1 MMSPFFINFFKTAG
15 PSSACL
21 LDNVKKL
28 YSLKKTGHCGTLD
41 PIAEGVLVIAVNKAT
56 KLAQFVSQEKKEY
69 RGIMKIGVTSAS
81 IDTETEIVQCDNIP
95 ELTNTML
102 RKAEKH
108 FSGRLEQIPP
118 KYSAIKLNGRR
129 AYDIAR
135 KGEDFSLKP
144 RTVEIYDISLKLKN
158 KNEVS
163 FFVKCSAGTYIR
175 SIIRD
180 LGSFFN
186 TGAIMTEL
194 TRTSVGSFPCKN
206 AATLEELSSMELF
219 ENNKVFVSADSFL
232 SQKFPVLEIS
242 DTDYSFMRNGCDIN
256 KLNLPLCEGI
266 NYLKHNNNP
275 AFLIEQNYGKRKYR
289 LFLGK

>member
-1 MMSPFFINFFKTAG
+1 MTSSFFINFFKTSG
-15 PSSACL
+15 PSSASL
-21 LDNVKKL
+21 LNDIKKL

-81 IDTETEIVQCDNIP
+81 LDTETEIVHCDSVP
-95 ELTNTML
+95 ELTDNML
-102 RKAEKH
+102 REAEKH
-108 FSGRLEQIPP
+108 FSGSIEQIPP

-129 AYDIAR
+129 AYEIAR
-135 KGEDFSLKP
+135 KGENFSLKS
-144 RTVEIYDISLKLKN
+144 RTVQIYNISLKLEN

-175 SIIRD
+175 SIVRD
-180 LGSFFN
+180 LGSFFK
-186 TGAIMTEL
+186 TGAVMTEL
-194 TRTSVGSFPCKN
+194 TRTSVGLFSSEN

-219 ENNKVFVSADSFL
+219 ENNRVFVSADSFL
-232 SQKFPVLEIS
+232 AQKFPVLEIS
-242 DTDYSFMRNGCDIN
+242 DADYFHMRNGRDIN
-256 KLNLPLCEGI
+256 KVNIPFHEGI
-266 NYLKHNNNP
+266 NYLKYNNDP
-275 AFLIEQNYGKRKYR
+275 AFLIEQNCGKRKYR